1 MNLSNEIIE
10 NPSLGTSLAD
20 GIKKIQL
27 KITSKNQ
34 RKNKS
39 DYDMVYLSVIKEFRD
54 EQEELLKE
62 EQELSNKNVKSNKNG
77 K

>member
-20 GIKKIQL
+20 GIKKIRL

-39 DYDMVYLSVIKEFRD
+39 DYDMVYLSVTKEFRD
-54 EQEELLKE
+54 EQE
-62 EQELSNKNVKSNKNG
+62 EQELSNKNVKNNKNG